1 LFFKLEQT
9 KLHLEQS
16 YFNKLVIDA
25 LQHSHVSRKSI
36 KMDLENVEDAMLDLE
51 EDMKYVDELTTF

>member
-1 LFFKLEQT
+1 MFFKLEQT

-16 YFNKLVIDA
+16 YFNNLVIDA
-25 LQHSHVSRKSI
+25 LQHSHVSMKST

-51 EDMKYVDELTTF
+51 EDMKYADELTTF